1 MDIQENRMISYEVV
15 EAAIK
20 EGLVKTYKKIIN
32 FPEAVVRADI
42 DDAGNIRLFQSRTVI
57 DGEVEDADLQY
68 SLEEA
73 RALKEDA
80 QVGDV
85 LDEEIDIDS
94 FGRSSVT
101 QVKNIMLQKIKEAS
115 KQMVYDEYIDKVAD
129 LVLKLNSTISMR
141 RSQDSPSPALLGA
154 EA

>member
-1 MDIQENRMISYEVV
+1 MNIENLKKVLMDIQENRMISYEVV

-73 RALKEDA
+73 
-80 QVGDV
+80 
-85 LDEEIDIDS
+85 
-94 FGRSSVT
+94 
-101 QVKNIMLQKIKEAS
+101 
-115 KQMVYDEYIDKVAD
+115 
-129 LVLKLNSTISMR
+129 
-141 RSQDSPSPALLGA
+141 
-154 EA
+154 